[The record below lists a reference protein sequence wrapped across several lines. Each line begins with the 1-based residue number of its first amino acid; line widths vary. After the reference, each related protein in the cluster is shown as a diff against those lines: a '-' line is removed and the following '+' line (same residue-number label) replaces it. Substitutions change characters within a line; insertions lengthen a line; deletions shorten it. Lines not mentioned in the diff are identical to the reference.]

1 MKTIQT
7 MKKQILK
14 MYEIEYGNEDYPYSV
29 RIYNNF
35 NGVLYY
41 TGIGRYCKSIDEID
55 EYILKEVFE
64 KMNGV
69 FSKHGYIFKKV

>member
-55 EYILKEVFE
+55 
-64 KMNGV
+64 
-69 FSKHGYIFKKV
+69 